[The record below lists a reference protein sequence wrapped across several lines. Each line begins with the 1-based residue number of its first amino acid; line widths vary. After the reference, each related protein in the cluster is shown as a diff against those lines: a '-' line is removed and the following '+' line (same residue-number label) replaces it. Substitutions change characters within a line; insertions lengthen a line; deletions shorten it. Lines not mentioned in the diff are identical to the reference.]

1 MDRIQVMLA
10 DSESEREEHET
21 GYRVIVDHGRAATFL
36 IADGVLPGNVGRG
49 YVLRMIIR
57 RAARFG
63 RSIGF
68 SDSFLGEISNVYID
82 IMADF
87 YPELRR
93 HQEHILHTLALEEER
108 FSKTLDAALNQLE
121 VALSK
126 LHHEHKS
133 EIPGTLAFDLYATHG
148 LPLEITRDVAQEY
161 GFKVDEI
168 GFLSARRTHAKTSG
182 AGAFGQYEIE
192 ESVYGDFLSEI
203 ISRALLD
210 SNGVDND
217 PYSGS
222 RLEAQIVGLFIEKI
236 RVTEAGQGDEV
247 EIITTATPFYVE
259 AGGEV
264 SDTGHISVLDSDAE
278 ISIYETRQAI
288 PGLIVHQGIVEVGSV
303 KQGALVE
310 LLVDNDRRWDIRRNH
325 TATHLLHRELRAKL
339 GNHVTQQGSLVAP
352 DRLRFDFSH
361 GEPVNSETLNDIELA
376 INQAILANMTV
387 AAEYMP
393 LKEAT
398 NAGAMALFGE
408 KYGDI
413 VRTIRVGS
421 DKKPYSFELCGGL
434 HVNATGD
441 IGLFQFT
448 TEEAVGAGLRRVEAV
463 TGKGAYYLL
472 RQRQQTLESVSS
484 LLNSPI
490 NEIAIKVEALLAEN
504 KATTKEV
511 NLLRRERA
519 RQQFESLISEMG
531 SIGGVSV
538 MAGQVDAGSFD
549 TLREMSDWFR
559 DIVSS
564 GIAVFGAIK
573 DERPI
578 LIATVTD
585 DLVEKGVSAGRLI
598 GPVAKIVGGGG
609 GGRPALAQAG
619 GNDPSKLHEALEAV
633 PRLVADLL
641 SA

>member
-1 MDRIQVMLA
+1 V
-10 DSESEREEHET
+10 
-21 GYRVIVDHGRAATFL
+21 
-36 IADGVLPGNVGRG
+36 
-49 YVLRMIIR
+49 
-57 RAARFG
+57 
-63 RSIGF
+63 
-68 SDSFLGEISNVYID
+68 
-82 IMADF
+82 
-87 YPELRR
+87 
-93 HQEHILHTLALEEER
+93 
-108 FSKTLDAALNQLE
+108 
-121 VALSK
+121 
-126 LHHEHKS
+126 
-133 EIPGTLAFDLYATHG
+133 
-148 LPLEITRDVAQEY
+148 
-161 GFKVDEI
+161 
-168 GFLSARRTHAKTSG
+168 
-182 AGAFGQYEIE
+182 
-192 ESVYGDFLSEI
+192 
-203 ISRALLD
+203 
-210 SNGVDND
+210 
-217 PYSGS
+217 
-222 RLEAQIVGLFIEKI
+222 
-236 RVTEAGQGDEV
+236 
-247 EIITTATPFYVE
+247 
-259 AGGEV
+259 
-264 SDTGHISVLDSDAE
+264 
-278 ISIYETRQAI
+278 
-288 PGLIVHQGIVEVGSV
+288 
-303 KQGALVE
+303 
-310 LLVDNDRRWDIRRNH
+310 LVDNDRRWDIRRNH

-421 DKKPYSFELCGGL
+421 DKATYSFELCGGL

-472 RQRQQTLESVSS
+472 RQRQQTLESISS
-484 LLNSPI
+484 FLKSPI
-490 NEIAIKVEALLAEN
+490 NEIAVRVEALLAEN
-504 KATTKEV
+504 KTTTKEL

-519 RQQFESLISEMG
+519 RHQFESLISEMV
-531 SIGGVSV
+531 SIAGVSV
-538 MAGQVDAGSFD
+538 MAGQVDASSFD

-559 DIVSS
+559 DRVSS
-564 GIAVFGAIK
+564 GIAVFGAVK

-578 LIATVTD
+578 LIAAVTD
-585 DLVEKGVSAGRLI
+585 DLVKKGVSASRII
-598 GPVAKIVGGGG
+598 GPIAKIVDGGG

-619 GNDPSKLHEALEAV
+619 GNDPNKLLEALAAV